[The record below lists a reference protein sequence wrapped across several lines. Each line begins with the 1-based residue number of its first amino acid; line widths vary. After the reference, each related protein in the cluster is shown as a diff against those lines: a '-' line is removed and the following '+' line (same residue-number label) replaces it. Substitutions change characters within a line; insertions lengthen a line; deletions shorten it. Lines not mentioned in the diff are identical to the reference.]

1 MRLIMMVACGAI
13 LAGCTQTDGTVN
25 DANSANDAQVTSE
38 ALVQPNSVDP
48 AGADAAVPVANDAA
62 SASGSA
68 CLKQDGEE
76 LRVAPVKA
84 IGTEPFWGAK
94 VEGRCVTYSTPE
106 DQKGTRIWTKYT
118 PGLGGGIWT
127 GTFQNKPFKLVT
139 RAKPDCSDG
148 MSDRTYP
155 LEAMVT
161 VAGEE
166 RRGCA
171 APE

>member
-1 MRLIMMVACGAI
+1 VRLIMIAACGAI
-13 LAGCTQTDGTVN
+13 LAGCAQTGDTVN
-25 DANSANDAQVTSE
+25 EAGPANVIEVPDE
-38 ALVQPNSVDP
+38 AATPTDP
-48 AGADAAVPVANDAA
+48 GEPSNAAVPVANDAA

-68 CLKQDGEE
+68 CLNQDGEE
-76 LRVAPVKA
+76 LRIAPVKA
-84 IGTEPFWGAK
+84 IGTEPFWGAQ

-106 DQKGTRIWTKYT
+106 DQAGTRIWTRYN
-118 PGLGGGIWT
+118 PGRDGGVWV
-127 GTFQNKPFKLVT
+127 GTFKGKPFKLIT
-139 RAKPDCSDG
+139 RLRPDCSDG

-155 LEAMVT
+155 QEAMLT

>member
-1 MRLIMMVACGAI
+1 MRLIMMAACGAI
-13 LAGCTQTDGTVN
+13 LAACTQTGDTVN
-25 DANSANDAQVTSE
+25 EAVRANDPQATNE
-38 ALVQPNSVDP
+38 AAISTDSAEPSN
-48 AGADAAVPVANDAA
+48 AAVPVVNDAA

-68 CLKQDGEE
+68 CLNQDGEE
-76 LRVAPVKA
+76 LRITPVKA

-106 DQKGTRIWTKYT
+106 DQAGTRIWTRYN
-118 PGLGGGIWT
+118 PGPDGGVWV
-127 GTFQNKPFKLVT
+127 GTFKSKPFKLIT
-139 RAKPDCSDG
+139 RLRPDCSDG

-155 LEAMVT
+155 QEAILT